1 MKIYISLPIT
11 GHDIEE
17 VEASCIYA
25 SGVIQ
30 AKGHT
35 PVSPLD
41 VSPDSDATYAEHMGN
56 DIEALLNCD
65 AVLFMP
71 EWRSSKGCRLENSA
85 AEIYEKKI
93 FYSLDRIPNIDIC
106 PPPHCPYHV
115 KDFKECKDMAEKLLP
130 DGNIQVN
137 CSCYYFLRNTI
148 IELKNKY
155 YATTTQYRR
164 SLRTGV
170 SRQRVEKHA
179 NDDGAAHP

>member
-106 PPPHCPYHV
+106 PPPNCPYHV

-137 CSCYYFLRNTI
+137 CSCYYYLRNTI

-155 YATTTQYRR
+155 NATTTQYRR

>member
-41 VSPDSDATYAEHMGN
+41 ISPDPDADYAEHMGN

-65 AVLFMP
+65 AVIFM
-71 EWRSSKGCRLENSA
+71 ENWRTSKGCRLENAA
-85 AEIYEKKI
+85 AEIYDKQVS
-93 FYSLDRIPNIDIC
+93 YSLDRIPNTDIQ
-106 PPPHCPYHV
+106 PPESCPYCV
-115 KDFKECKDMAEKLLP
+115 KDFKECKSRCETITGK
-130 DGNIQVN
+130 GKRKIN
-137 CSCYYFLRNTI
+137 CICDYYIKNML
-148 IELKNKY
+148 IEIENLKIK
-155 YATTTQYRR
+155 
-164 SLRTGV
+164 
-170 SRQRVEKHA
+170 
-179 NDDGAAHP
+179 